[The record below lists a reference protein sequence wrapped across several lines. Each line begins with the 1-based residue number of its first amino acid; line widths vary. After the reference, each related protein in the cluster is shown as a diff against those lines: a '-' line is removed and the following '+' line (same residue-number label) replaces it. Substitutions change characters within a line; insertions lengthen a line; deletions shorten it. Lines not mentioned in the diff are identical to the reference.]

1 MHKRLMG
8 RHKCEYSMDGTQPVE
23 SICHSK
29 KLLTMKMKLFVKLGF
44 VTLAT
49 WAFLEGALPVKAG
62 QPDWVRT
69 ERIQFLK
76 ALGNVLPGF
85 RSHNGNQM
93 PASKVEQESAVQAS
107 QLPKADENWL
117 DIYKSLSFL
126 GGA

>member
-1 MHKRLMG
+1 
-8 RHKCEYSMDGTQPVE
+8 
-23 SICHSK
+23 
-29 KLLTMKMKLFVKLGF
+29 
-44 VTLAT
+44 
-49 WAFLEGALPVKAG
+49 
-62 QPDWVRT
+62 
-69 ERIQFLK
+69 
-76 ALGNVLPGF
+76 LGNVLPGF